1 MRLAKD
7 GNYLIVSNGEALIS
21 KVSFWY
27 NTLTAAEGANL
38 AIQTLTDG
46 TWTTDKNLN
55 LTEVKSENVSF
66 DITPAKS
73 VRIYFNRKG
82 SANVLIDDVC
92 VSGNSMKDTPLERYN
107 YLNVGESPKCTFEG
121 LEAATDYSLVV
132 CGIMNGETTRPS
144 KQLIVTTTEGTTG
157 INTPTENDGNIEA
170 TFDVQGRKI
179 NGAKTATGIYI
190 VKKGGKATKIV
201 GGNN

>member
-1 MRLAKD
+1 M
-7 GNYLIVSNGEALIS
+7 
-21 KVSFWY
+21 
-27 NTLTAAEGANL
+27 
-38 AIQTLTDG
+38 
-46 TWTTDKNLN
+46 N

-107 YLNVGESPKCTFEG
+107 NKNVGESLKCTFED
-121 LEAATDYSLVV
+121 LEPATDYSLIV

-144 KQLIVTTTEGTTG
+144 KQLIVTTEEQTTG
-157 INTPTENDGNIEA
+157 INTPSENNGNAEE
-170 TFDVQGRKI
+170 TFDIQGRKL
-179 NGAKTATGIYI
+179 NGAKTTTGLYI
-190 VKKGGKATKIV
+190 VKKGGKATKIA
-201 GGNN
+201 NNKK

>member
-1 MRLAKD
+1 
-7 GNYLIVSNGEALIS
+7 
-21 KVSFWY
+21 
-27 NTLTAAEGANL
+27 
-38 AIQTLTDG
+38 
-46 TWTTDKNLN
+46 
-55 LTEVKSENVSF
+55 
-66 DITPAKS
+66 
-73 VRIYFNRKG
+73 
-82 SANVLIDDVC
+82 
-92 VSGNSMKDTPLERYN
+92 MKDTPLERYN